1 MINQQILL
9 EYSLIDNFFAK
20 GNEIRMLKFIVT
32 ALFLGFFC
40 TEGIILLFIHQITEL
55 VMIGYFN
62 LANPA

>member
-9 EYSLIDNFFAK
+9 EYSLIDNFCK
-20 GNEIRMLKFIVT
+20 GQRNSNVEVYCNGT
-32 ALFLGFFC
+32 VFLGFFC